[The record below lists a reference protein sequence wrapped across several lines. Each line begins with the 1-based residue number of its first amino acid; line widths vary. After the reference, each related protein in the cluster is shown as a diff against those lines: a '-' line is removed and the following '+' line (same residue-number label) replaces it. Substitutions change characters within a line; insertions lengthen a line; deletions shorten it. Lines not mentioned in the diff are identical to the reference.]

1 LPPLA
6 RELEQIKPST
16 MNVISPESG
25 IITPSNLL
33 VVAARSAE
41 FFEQIKGGGFR
52 SFCWSQAYCSEAV
65 VVVRLGNPYP
75 APWITS
81 DIFVPQH
88 LFGTRRGHQCE
99 VHRPSVL
106 PQTRHHESQMRVSR
120 KQQAS
125 TVVPSSA
132 ETSSES
138 PIALLS
144 LPEQVAWAFEVLFG
158 DGPLSKED
166 AVRRLVDAFVLLGLA
181 NEGSAKRGS
190 PERQLMDVILEAGV
204 VQGRFDKPK
213 RGQFRA
219 IRPDPRDYS
228 SDDWIMCLTSAL
240 DQSPTEREAAL
251 RFAAYWAASNTGL
264 AFSRLQRG
272 GAILGGLDAAL
283 ELALQRGRFVDDGNG
298 CVQKV

>member
-1 LPPLA
+1 
-6 RELEQIKPST
+6 
-16 MNVISPESG
+16 M
-25 IITPSNLL
+25 
-33 VVAARSAE
+33 
-41 FFEQIKGGGFR
+41 
-52 SFCWSQAYCSEAV
+52 
-65 VVVRLGNPYP
+65 RLGIPYP

-81 DIFVPQH
+81 GIFVPEH
-88 LFGTRRGHQCE
+88 LFGTRRGHHCE
-99 VHRPSVL
+99 VHRPLAS
-106 PQTRHHESQMRVSR
+106 PQTRQHESQMRVSR

-125 TVVPSSA
+125 TVAPSSPEIA
-132 ETSSES
+132 SES
-138 PIALLS
+138 PIAKLS

-181 NEGSAKRGS
+181 DEDAVKRGS
-190 PERQLMDVILEAGV
+190 AERQLVEQILEAGV
-204 VQGRFDKPK
+204 LQGRFDKPK

-219 IRPDPRDYS
+219 IRPDPREYS

>member
-1 LPPLA
+1 
-6 RELEQIKPST
+6 
-16 MNVISPESG
+16 M
-25 IITPSNLL
+25 
-33 VVAARSAE
+33 
-41 FFEQIKGGGFR
+41 
-52 SFCWSQAYCSEAV
+52 
-65 VVVRLGNPYP
+65 RLGIPYP

-81 DIFVPQH
+81 GIFVPEH
-88 LFGTRRGHQCE
+88 LFGTRRGHHCE
-99 VHRPSVL
+99 VHRPLAS
-106 PQTRHHESQMRVSR
+106 PQTRQHESQMRVSR

-125 TVVPSSA
+125 TVVPSSPEIA
-132 ETSSES
+132 SDS
-138 PIALLS
+138 PIAKLS

-158 DGPLSKED
+158 DGPLGKED
-166 AVRRLVDAFVLLGLA
+166 AIRRVVDAFVLLGLA
-181 NEGSAKRGS
+181 MDDAVKRGS
-190 PERQLMDVILEAGV
+190 AERQLIEHILEAGV
-204 VQGRFDKPK
+204 IQGRFDKPK

-283 ELALQRGRFVDDGNG
+283 ELALQRGRFIDDGNG